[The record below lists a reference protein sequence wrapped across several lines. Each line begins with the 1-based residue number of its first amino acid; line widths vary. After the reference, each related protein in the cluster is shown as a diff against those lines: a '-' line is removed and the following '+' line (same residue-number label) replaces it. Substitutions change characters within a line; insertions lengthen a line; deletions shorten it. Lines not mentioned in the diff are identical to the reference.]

1 MSRALL
7 AFNPEA
13 HPTGGE
19 RLLFGVSVPPVPRR
33 SGLPP
38 LEVLN
43 LASQFLEARSATEMA
58 ALLRYTI
65 HRATGLGRVLDPRVV
80 GWLLHRLT
88 RAATTVR
95 DSLQSDAAGAGS
107 PTSPEAIFG
116 AELEGLSPEDR
127 EFEAARRF
135 VEFADELARVAAR
148 TAINAAPEIVAA
160 HAERITACRFAPG
173 LSEALR
179 HSPLGFRV
187 RRHIRLAQ

>member
-13 HPTGGE
+13 HRTGGE
-19 RLLFGVSVPPVPRR
+19 TLLFGVSVPPAPRR

-43 LASQFLEARSATEMA
+43 LASQFLEVRSTTEMA
-58 ALLRYTI
+58 ALLRYII
-65 HRATGLGRVLDPRVV
+65 HRATGLRRVLDPRVV

-95 DSLQSDAAGAGS
+95 GSLQSDAAGAGS

-135 VEFADELARVAAR
+135 VEFADELTQAAAR
-148 TAINAAPEIVAA
+148 SALSTAPEIVAA
-160 HAERITACRFAPG
+160 HAERITARRFAPG

-179 HSPLGFRV
+179 QTPPSFRV
-187 RRHIRLAQ
+187 RRRMRLGQ